1 VPVCYR
7 HPDRETY
14 IRCTRCDRPI
24 CPDCMVSA
32 SVGFQCPECVA
43 EGRAS
48 APEVRTRLGAT
59 SISTPYVTF
68 TLIAINVAA
77 FGLEL
82 LVGVN
87 QMANSWG
94 MWPTGVALGDEYYR
108 LFTATFLH
116 ENVLHIGFNMLV
128 LWMLGPQ
135 LEQVLGHVRF
145 TTLYLV
151 AGLGGSVASFWFS
164 APNIVGIGASGAI
177 FGLMGAYVVVGKA
190 LRADISQVVGLI
202 ALNVVIGFV
211 GGNIDWRAH
220 LGGLVTGAIVAAIF
234 SFAPKNQRVIVQ
246 VAGVVLVVSALVF
259 LVSVRDTQLSQEL
272 AAVGITSISA

>member
-1 VPVCYR
+1 
-7 HPDRETY
+7 
-14 IRCTRCDRPI
+14 
-24 CPDCMVSA
+24 
-32 SVGFQCPECVA
+32 
-43 EGRAS
+43 
-48 APEVRTRLGAT
+48 
-59 SISTPYVTF
+59 
-68 TLIAINVAA
+68 
-77 FGLEL
+77 
-82 LVGVN
+82 
-87 QMANSWG
+87 

-177 FGLMGAYVVVGKA
+177 FGLMGAFVVVGKA

-211 GGNIDWRAH
+211 GGDIDWRAH

-259 LVSVRDTQLSQEL
+259 LVSVARHRSCTPASSR
-272 AAVGITSISA
+272 AAAASPRPQRLTPASAAGRPGVTVR